1 MSFIGPKSREYII
14 LGAGGFAREVKIV
27 LESEKR
33 GSIWSPKIAF
43 ASDDKSQWKKKLN
56 DDCPIIGAIEDLKD
70 LDLPL
75 GSWHADGPRVICGV
89 GSPKLKRQFVQRAK
103 EQGLIFMHYIM
114 HKNVG
119 YNWEDD
125 HIGEGT
131 VICSHT
137 SITCNTRI
145 GKHVAIN
152 LNCTVGHDAVIEDYC
167 NISPGVNISGY
178 VHIEEGVD
186 IGTGVA
192 ILPKV
197 RIGKDSVIGAG
208 AVVTRDIPPRCL
220 AVGVPAKVIK
230 YFDR

>member
-1 MSFIGPKSREYII
+1 MIGPKSIEFVI

-27 LESEKR
+27 LENDKR
-33 GSIWSPKIAF
+33 DLPYIAKPGF
-43 ASDDKSQWKKKLN
+43 ASDDKNQWKKELN
-56 DDCPIIGAIEDLKD
+56 GSIVVGTIEEIRTLKP
-70 LDLPL
+70 PL
-75 GSWHADGPRVICGV
+75 GSYFTDGPKVICGV

-103 EQGLIFMHYIM
+103 EQGLIFMDYIM

-119 YNWEDD
+119 YDWEHD

-137 SITCNTRI
+137 SITCNVRI
-145 GKHVAIN
+145 GEHVAIN
-152 LNCTVGHDAVIEDYC
+152 LNCTVGHDVVIEDYC

-178 VHIEEGVD
+178 VHLEEGVD

-197 RIGKDSVIGAG
+197 RIGRGSVIGAG
-208 AVVTRDIPPRCL
+208 AVVTRDISPHCL
-220 AVGVPAKVIK
+220 AVGIPAKVIK
-230 YFDR
+230 VFQA